1 MGIVGKLLTLPVM
14 GPIDGVL
21 WLAQKIQQQVDAES
35 WNEGKIVEA
44 LAELE
49 IDLDIGRIGTEE
61 YDRKEAELLQELKR
75 LQEEKNG
82 REF

>member
-21 WLAQKIQQQVDAES
+21 WLAQKIKQQVDAER

-49 IDLDIGRIGTEE
+49 IDLDIGRIDTEE
-61 YDRKEAELLQELKR
+61 YDRKEVELLQELKR